1 MQNAIKTALLMVVA
15 LLAGTVA
22 YFKFVGDKAPVVK
35 NAPKDGEVR
44 LDGPSP
50 FDGLGLRYD
59 GHYRCEHGG
68 LRYLIRFFPEGRAVL
83 VGGTKDVEATLPD
96 FLIRET
102 KGDPSI
108 GLHNVMPEVRGD
120 SMFFV
125 TKALRGEN
133 SYRGRVESASSVH
146 FFRHSHIT
154 GADFDLHYLFV
165 SDASRVSGQQPS

>member
-1 MQNAIKTALLMVVA
+1 MQNAIKTALLVVVA
-15 LLAGTVA
+15 LLAAAVA
-22 YFKFVGDKAPVVK
+22 YFKFVREEAPAAQE
-35 NAPKDGEVR
+35 APKEDVAKLEA
-44 LDGPSP
+44 PSP

-68 LRYLIRFFPEGRAVL
+68 LRYLIRFFPEGNAVL
-83 VGGTKDVEATLPD
+83 VGGTKDVEKTLPD

-108 GLHNVMPEVRGD
+108 GLHNVKPEVRGD
-120 SMFFV
+120 SLFFV
-125 TKALRGEN
+125 THALRGEN
-133 SYRGRVESASSVH
+133 SYRGRVESSSSVH

-165 SDASRVSGQQPS
+165 SDADRLSGEQPS